1 MDGPKFS
8 GSTTTEV
15 QLAKL
20 LELLRMR
27 PHHTHELRAR
37 GISHPAG
44 RVRDPIE
51 RGYVIESSRVTT
63 VDSYA
68 FTNHGVAMYSLVADP
83 PQCGLD
89 FGREAAND
97 DSGGTQK

>member
-1 MDGPKFS
+1 MTGPKFS
-8 GSTTTEV
+8 GASATEV
-15 QLAKL
+15 QLATLIAL
-20 LELLRMR
+20 LSRR
-27 PHHTHELRAR
+27 PHHTHELRAC

-44 RVRDPIE
+44 RVRDLIE

-63 VDSYA
+63 VDSDA
-68 FTNHGVAMYSLVADP
+68 FTHHGVAMYSLVADP